1 MAAEDIPTFL
11 ELIQRE
17 LLLFGAFWLLIGALD
32 DFLID
37 LIWIVRRVFRSF
49 AYYRET
55 PPMRAAELPRPDL
68 SGPLAIFVPTW
79 QEQDVIG
86 QMLRQCSEAW
96 KNRQPEY
103 RIYVGCYPNDV
114 AGTGIVEAYASEQE
128 TIKLVVCAHD
138 GPTTKGDCLNQ
149 LWQAMLADE
158 MVVGRKVKAV
168 VLHDAEDAV
177 DPLELRVFDYLIDKA
192 EAVQLPVIPI
202 SAPGSRWISGHYCDE
217 FAEAHGKT
225 MVVREALG
233 AALPLA
239 GVACAIRRSMM
250 GRLALDNDGKPFNA
264 ASLTEDYELG
274 MRIGAAGGRTILARM
289 MNSDGELVGTRACF
303 PATFGT
309 SVRQKARWLTGIAL
323 AGWDNLGWRGNLAQR
338 WMLLH
343 DRRSIFAAI
352 VLFVAYACTILTSL
366 LALFELL
373 GLHRPASLSKTLIL
387 LLWVNFGFLLWRL
400 TVRAAF
406 VWSLYGP
413 KEAARSIPRTLIA
426 NFVAIFAARSACAAY
441 LRHCFGK
448 PLIWDKTNH
457 HVVPVNSIRHG

>member
-1 MAAEDIPTFL
+1 M
-11 ELIQRE
+11 
-17 LLLFGAFWLLIGALD
+17 
-32 DFLID
+32 
-37 LIWIVRRVFRSF
+37 
-49 AYYRET
+49 
-55 PPMRAAELPRPDL
+55 
-68 SGPLAIFVPTW
+68 PTW

-86 QMLRQCSEAW
+86 QMLRQCIFAW
-96 KNRQPEY
+96 DGSPPEY

-114 AGTGIVEAYASEQE
+114 AGAEIVRALASEQQN
-128 TIKLVVCAHD
+128 IRLVICAHD

-158 MVVGRKVKAV
+158 MAVGRKFKAV

-177 DPLELRVFDYLIDKA
+177 DPLELRVFDYLIDRV

-239 GVACAIRRSMM
+239 GVACAIRRSMI
-250 GRLALDNDGKPFNA
+250 GWLALENDGKPFNA
-264 ASLTEDYELG
+264 QSLTEDYELG

-289 MNSDGELVGTRACF
+289 LNGDGELVGTRACF
-303 PATFGT
+303 PATFEA
-309 SVRQKARWLTGIAL
+309 SVRQKTRWLTGIAL

-352 VLFVAYACTILTSL
+352 ILLVAYVCFVLTCL
-366 LALFELL
+366 LALFEFL
-373 GLHRPASLSKTLIL
+373 GLHRPAPLSDAFIV

-406 VWSLYGP
+406 VRSLYGIR
-413 KEAARSIPRTLIA
+413 EAARSIPRTLIA
-426 NFVAIFAARSACAAY
+426 NAVAIFAAHKASMAY

-448 PLIWDKTNH
+448 PLTWDKTSH
-457 HVVPVNSIRHG
+457 HVVPTKGSHRG

>member
-1 MAAEDIPTFL
+1 MTADNIPIFL

-17 LLLFGAFWLLIGALD
+17 LLLFGAFWLLIGAFD
-32 DFLID
+32 DLLID
-37 LIWIVRRVFRSF
+37 LIWIVRRMYRRF
-49 AYYRET
+49 AYYREVS
-55 PPMRAAELPRPDL
+55 PMRATELPAPEL
-68 SGPLAIFVPTW
+68 AGPLAIFVPTW
-79 QEQDVIG
+79 QEQAVIG
-86 QMLRQCSEAW
+86 QMLRHCIEAW
-96 KNRQPEY
+96 KDKQPDY
-103 RIYVGCYPNDV
+103 RIYVGCYPNDI
-114 AGTGIVEAYASEQE
+114 AGTEIVQAYAREQQNI
-128 TIKLVVCAHD
+128 TMVLCAHD

-149 LWQAMLADE
+149 LWHAMLADE
-158 MVVGRKVKAV
+158 MAVGRKMKAV

-177 DPLELRVFDYLIDKA
+177 DPLELRVFDYLIEKA
-192 EAVQLPVIPI
+192 EAVQLPVIPV
-202 SAPGSRWISGHYCDE
+202 SAPGSHWISGHYCDE

-250 GRLALDNDGKPFNA
+250 GRLALENDGKPFNA
-264 ASLTEDYELG
+264 RSLTEDYELG

-289 MNSDGELVGTRACF
+289 LDDDGKLVGTRSCF
-303 PATFGT
+303 PATFST

-323 AGWDNLGWRGNLAQR
+323 AGWDNIGWRGDLAQR

-352 VLFVAYACTILTSL
+352 ILFVAYICIVLTGL

-373 GLHRPASLSKTLIL
+373 GLHRSAPWSETLFL

-400 TVRAAF
+400 GVRAAF

-426 NFVAIFAARSACAAY
+426 NFVAIFAARSACMAY

-448 PLIWDKTNH
+448 PLTWDKTSH
-457 HVVPVNSIRHG
+457 DVVPKSGISRG